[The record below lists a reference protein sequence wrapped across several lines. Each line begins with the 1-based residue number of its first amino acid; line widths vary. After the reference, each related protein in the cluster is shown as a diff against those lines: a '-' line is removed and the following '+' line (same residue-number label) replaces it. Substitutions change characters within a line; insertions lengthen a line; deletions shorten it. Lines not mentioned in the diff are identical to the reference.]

1 MTRQGI
7 NDVYMFMVASWPL
20 QYKTWTS
27 DTFQAAKFKQMAET
41 FKDYKDEE
49 VMNAFQKW
57 AEENDNFP
65 STRQIINEIKW
76 ARTLRPG
83 HFIDPNS
90 LHMMEVI
97 APDGTEYVVEK
108 DGTCLFNAQEF
119 MNLARN
125 KDHLDPE
132 EWERRFKDRRRRILK
147 AQMEAGRE

>member
-49 VMNAFQKW
+49 VMRAFQKW

-76 ARTLRPG
+76 AQARKSGKRVDPTKRYTMEI
-83 HFIDPNS
+83 IDD
-90 LHMMEVI
+90 
-97 APDGTEYVVEK
+97 DG
-108 DGTCLFNAQEF
+108 NEF
-119 MNLARN
+119 MVMWNGKASFTLEEFINMPRN
-125 KDHLDPE
+125 KDHIDPE
-132 EWERRFKDRRRRILK
+132 EWERRFKARRKRILYG
-147 AQMEAGRE
+147 EPLPEV